1 MKQVS
6 EVPVNRLPAILLSAA
21 TLSACVSV
29 TPEGE
34 RVRLASESRMVDGCA
49 FVSQVSSSSHWGG
62 IAAQGV
68 AEDNATAELR
78 NQAAQAGGDTLLLVT
93 SRVGMSG
100 ARMTGDVYRC
110 HK

>member
-1 MKQVS
+1 LR
-6 EVPVNRLPAILLSAA
+6 PPIILISLL
-21 TLSACVSV
+21 TVSACVSV

-34 RVRLASESRMVDGCA
+34 RVRLATDGRMIEGCI
-49 FVSQVSSSSHWGG
+49 FISQVSASSNWGG

-68 AEDNATAELR
+68 AEDNATADLR

-110 HK
+110 RK

>member
-1 MKQVS
+1 M
-6 EVPVNRLPAILLSAA
+6 NRVKPFVTILLAA
-21 TLSACVSV
+21 ITLTACVSV
-29 TPEGE
+29 SPEGE
-34 RVRLASESRMVDGCA
+34 RVRLASDARMIDGCA
-49 FVSQVSSSSHWGG
+49 FVSQISSSSNWGG

-68 AEDNATAELR
+68 AEDNATADLR

-110 HK
+110 GK

>member
-1 MKQVS
+1 MHRF
-6 EVPVNRLPAILLSAA
+6 PTILLCAA
-21 TLSACVSV
+21 ALSGCVGVTL
-29 TPEGE
+29 EGE
-34 RVRLASESRMVDGCA
+34 RVRLASESRMVDSCA
-49 FVSQVSSSSHWGG
+49 FISQVSSSSHWGG
-62 IAAQGV
+62 IAAQGI

-110 HK
+110 RK